1 MRKQYVFDKNNL
13 KFKKVTLS
21 LEKVVM
27 TCLKYFITTASL
39 AVVFYIVFSLFFSN
53 EEERR
58 LRRENRMYARL
69 YPEMVRKEK
78 LVKDVV
84 GGLKVKDNNIY
95 KDLFHSDAP
104 NINPNKPGDFLS
116 ASDSIPDKDIVEY
129 TKKKVDMLEHS
140 SEKVT
145 ANFKRIFSKISSG
158 EVELPPLSLPI
169 EGITFAQTGA
179 SIGQK
184 INPFYKVMTPH
195 NGIDLIAS
203 QGVSVSAAGD
213 GVVTDVIHSAKGL
226 GNEVIISHKGGYET
240 RYAHLQDIEVVKGRS
255 VKKGSV
261 IGAVGV
267 SGKSFA
273 PHLHFEV
280 LKDGQYKDPVNYFF
294 ASVTPQEYANMM
306 YMSVST
312 GQSMD

>member
-13 KFKKVTLS
+13 KFKKATLS
-21 LEKVVM
+21 LGKVVM

-58 LRRENRMYARL
+58 LRKENRMYARL
-69 YPEMVRKEK
+69 YPEMIRKEK

-84 GGLKVKDNNIY
+84 GGLRVKDNDIY

-104 NINPNKPGDFLS
+104 NIDPNKPGDFLS

-129 TKKKVDMLEHS
+129 TEKKVDKLEHS

-145 ANFKRIFSKISSG
+145 ANFNKIFSKISNG
-158 EVELPPLSLPI
+158 DVQLPPLSLPI

-261 IGAVGV
+261 IGAVGI